1 MGSTRRIA
9 QTDST
14 MGLIASHSVGRSTSA
29 RPSPIPFGAINWDTG
44 LVVAFGQRPGLRRVA
59 IFTTRLCYYIL
70 IIVNLLNL
78 LCAEWLSRSAAA
90 DWSSCA
96 LFVKRYFSWENVDD
110 QDCSGQFS
118 GRSQKGLDPPSFP
131 KEIIH

>member
-1 MGSTRRIA
+1 
-9 QTDST
+9 
-14 MGLIASHSVGRSTSA
+14 
-29 RPSPIPFGAINWDTG
+29 
-44 LVVAFGQRPGLRRVA
+44 VVAFGQRPGLRRVLANFSGNISIRPDHNDTCDVRRDA